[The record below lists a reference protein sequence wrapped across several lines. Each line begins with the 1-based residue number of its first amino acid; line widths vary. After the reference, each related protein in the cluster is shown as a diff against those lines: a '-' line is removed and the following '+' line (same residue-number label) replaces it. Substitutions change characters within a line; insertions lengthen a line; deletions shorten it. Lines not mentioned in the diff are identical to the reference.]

1 MIGVG
6 IIGASVGGSWGST
19 SHIPAVQSL
28 DGMRVAAVATS
39 RMESAKASAEHYGIP
54 HAFDD
59 PFLMAS
65 HPDVDLVTIAVR
77 VPEHDRLVRAAL
89 RVGKDVYCE
98 WPLARDTHEAVGLRD
113 AAAAAGVRTII
124 GLQSQV
130 NPVINHVK
138 NLVADG
144 YIGELIATTMIHS
157 GPWVAGG
164 PSSMSYL
171 QTLESGANF
180 LTIRAGHSLDALCY
194 SLGDFDH
201 VVATSA
207 TQVPH
212 ISETDT
218 GKMVLRTSP
227 DQLVI
232 SGRLRNGAVAAV
244 HMQGGPA
251 RGAGIRWEISGTER
265 DLLVVAPAG
274 TPSIQ
279 IAPFLSLLEVP
290 NKGDPTPLLVPGVA
304 DGPEGH
310 VYHLGPV
317 GGVTRMYAGFRDG
330 QRVPDFAAAVC
341 RHELLDIVMMAA
353 ESGKRQRGAA

>member
-89 RVGKDVYCE
+89 RAGKDVYCE

-138 NLVADG
+138 NLIADG

-157 GPWVAGG
+157 GPWVA
-164 PSSMSYL
+164 
-171 QTLESGANF
+171 AA
-180 LTIRAGHSLDALCY
+180 RAACPICRHW
-194 SLGDFDH
+194 
-201 VVATSA
+201 
-207 TQVPH
+207 
-212 ISETDT
+212 
-218 GKMVLRTSP
+218 K
-227 DQLVI
+227 
-232 SGRLRNGAVAAV
+232 
-244 HMQGGPA
+244 
-251 RGAGIRWEISGTER
+251 
-265 DLLVVAPAG
+265 VAP
-274 TPSIQ
+274 TS
-279 IAPFLSLLEVP
+279 
-290 NKGDPTPLLVPGVA
+290 
-304 DGPEGH
+304 
-310 VYHLGPV
+310 
-317 GGVTRMYAGFRDG
+317 
-330 QRVPDFAAAVC
+330 
-341 RHELLDIVMMAA
+341 
-353 ESGKRQRGAA
+353 